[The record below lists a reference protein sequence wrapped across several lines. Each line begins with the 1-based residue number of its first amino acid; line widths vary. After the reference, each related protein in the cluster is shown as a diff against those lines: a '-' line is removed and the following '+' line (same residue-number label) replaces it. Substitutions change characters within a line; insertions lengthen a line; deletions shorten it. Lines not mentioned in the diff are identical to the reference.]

1 MSEFID
7 GHNKTVITVENG
19 RLFIDGYRRGTRDPE
34 EWLPAYRASHPVDDI
49 REDIEDLTADPGT
62 DDGAV
67 DRAYDQLRDHHLI
80 NDQNFGSD
88 HD

>member
-49 REDIEDLTADPGT
+49 REDIDDLTAG

-67 DRAYDQLRDHHLI
+67 DRAYDQLRDYRLI
-80 NDQNFGSD
+80 NDQTHRGATD
-88 HD
+88 D